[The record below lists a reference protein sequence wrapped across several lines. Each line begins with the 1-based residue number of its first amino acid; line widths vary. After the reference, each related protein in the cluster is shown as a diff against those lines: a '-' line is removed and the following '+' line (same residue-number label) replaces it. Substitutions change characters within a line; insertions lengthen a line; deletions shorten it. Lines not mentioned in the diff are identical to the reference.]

1 MGAFIDLT
9 GQRFGRLTVQHR
21 SPAKGQA
28 RWLCQCDCGTEKVVP
43 SDRLRLGE
51 TRSCGC
57 LHREVTKQNLT
68 THGLS
73 KTPTYQ
79 IWAGMKKRCYK
90 KTYKDYK
97 DYGGRGIS
105 VCAEWIDSFENFLRD
120 MGERPAGMSIERKDT
135 NGNYEPGNC
144 IWADAVTQNRNRRST
159 RHVEVNGRRMCLT
172 EACNLYGRTV
182 RLVHRRLTFGWD
194 LMEALTTP
202 PLERWSSA
210 PRDPNDGRATSRRT
224 RSLSASSGS
233 DG

>member
-9 GQRFGRLTVQHR
+9 GQRFGRLTVRHQ

-28 RWLCQCDCGTEKVVP
+28 RWVCRCDCGTEKIVP
-43 SDRLRLGE
+43 SERLRHGE

-57 LHREVTKQNLT
+57 LHREVTKRNLT

-73 KTPTYQ
+73 KTPTYR

-90 KTYKDYK
+90 ETFKDYK
-97 DYGGRGIS
+97 NYGGRGIS

-144 IWADAVTQNRNRRST
+144 IWADVVTQNRNRRST
-159 RHVEVNGRRMCLT
+159 RYVEVNGRRMCLT
-172 EACNLYGRTV
+172 EACNLYGRRV
-182 RLVHRRLTFGWD
+182 QLVHKRLKSGWD
-194 LMEALTTP
+194 LMDALTKPQIRPAPTKRKPLSP
-202 PLERWSSA
+202 PAQPLI
-210 PRDPNDGRATSRRT
+210 D
-224 RSLSASSGS
+224 
-233 DG
+233 